1 VYSVDN
7 AESFKSIP
15 FWIKEIKNQSHPDIK
30 LILVGNKTDLSDK
43 REVSTEE
50 GEQFA
55 KENEMDLFLETSAKS
70 GDGVS
75 YMVYSCVARLA
86 LVEQVNEG
94 GIEKVVEELEEG
106 NKNREQSSIYDIVKE
121 RDNELNVKGSSTCND
136 GNGGK
141 EKKDINI
148 NETNNTSSNSKHK
161 KKKKKCC

>member
-1 VYSVDN
+1 M
-7 AESFKSIP
+7 
-15 FWIKEIKNQSHPDIK
+15 
-30 LILVGNKTDLSDK
+30 LVLCGNKIDLQEERK
-43 REVSTEE
+43 VTTLQGEEVAKKE
-50 GEQFA
+50 GMVFC
-55 KENEMDLFLETSAKS
+55 ETSAKS

-106 NKNREQSSIYDIVKE
+106 NKNKEQSSIYDIVKE

>member
-1 VYSVDN
+1 M
-7 AESFKSIP
+7 
-15 FWIKEIKNQSHPDIK
+15 
-30 LILVGNKTDLSDK
+30 LVLCGNKIDLQEERK
-43 REVSTEE
+43 VSTLQGEE
-50 GEQFA
+50 VA
-55 KENEMDLFLETSAKS
+55 KKEGMVFCETSAKS

-106 NKNREQSSIYDIVKE
+106 NKNKEQSSIYDIVKE

-136 GNGGK
+136 GSGGK

>member
-1 VYSVDN
+1 M
-7 AESFKSIP
+7 
-15 FWIKEIKNQSHPDIK
+15 
-30 LILVGNKTDLSDK
+30 LVLCGNKIDLQEERK
-43 REVSTEE
+43 VSTLQGEE
-50 GEQFA
+50 VA
-55 KENEMDLFLETSAKS
+55 KKEGMVFCETSAKS

-106 NKNREQSSIYDIVKE
+106 NKNKEQSSIYDIVKE

-136 GNGGK
+136 GSGSK

>member
-1 VYSVDN
+1 M
-7 AESFKSIP
+7 
-15 FWIKEIKNQSHPDIK
+15 
-30 LILVGNKTDLSDK
+30 LVLCGNKIDLQEERKVSMLQGE
-43 REVSTEE
+43 EVAKKE
-50 GEQFA
+50 GMVFC
-55 KENEMDLFLETSAKS
+55 ETSAKS

-106 NKNREQSSIYDIVKE
+106 NKNKEQSSIYDIVKE

>member
-1 VYSVDN
+1 M
-7 AESFKSIP
+7 
-15 FWIKEIKNQSHPDIK
+15 
-30 LILVGNKTDLSDK
+30 LVLCGNKIDLQEERK
-43 REVSTEE
+43 VSTLQGEE
-50 GEQFA
+50 VA
-55 KENEMDLFLETSAKS
+55 KKEGMVFCETSAKS

-106 NKNREQSSIYDIVKE
+106 NKNKEQSSIYDIVKE

-161 KKKKKCC
+161 KKKNN

>member
-1 VYSVDN
+1 M
-7 AESFKSIP
+7 
-15 FWIKEIKNQSHPDIK
+15 
-30 LILVGNKTDLSDK
+30 LVLCGNKIDLQEERK
-43 REVSTEE
+43 VSTLQGEE
-50 GEQFA
+50 VA
-55 KENEMDLFLETSAKS
+55 KKEGMVFCETSAKS

-106 NKNREQSSIYDIVKE
+106 NKNKEQSSIYDIVKE

>member
-1 VYSVDN
+1 M
-7 AESFKSIP
+7 
-15 FWIKEIKNQSHPDIK
+15 
-30 LILVGNKTDLSDK
+30 LVLCGNKIDLQEERK
-43 REVSTEE
+43 VSTLQGEE
-50 GEQFA
+50 VA
-55 KENEMDLFLETSAKS
+55 KKEGMVFCETSAKS

-106 NKNREQSSIYDIVKE
+106 NKNKEQSSIYDIVKE

-148 NETNNTSSNSKHK
+148 NEINNTSSNSKHK

>member
-1 VYSVDN
+1 M
-7 AESFKSIP
+7 
-15 FWIKEIKNQSHPDIK
+15 
-30 LILVGNKTDLSDK
+30 LVLCGNKIDLQEERK
-43 REVSTEE
+43 VSTLQGEE
-50 GEQFA
+50 VA
-55 KENEMDLFLETSAKS
+55 KKEGMVFCETSAKS

-106 NKNREQSSIYDIVKE
+106 NKNKEQSSIYDIVKE

-148 NETNNTSSNSKHK
+148 NETNNTSSSSNSKHK